1 MLRSDELM
9 RHYENARANK
19 HEGDGE
25 SSGSEDAGIPDE
37 SANPAGIRTD
47 GAPSATCLTRYWMAG
62 ACALAVGSATG
73 NAHVTQLFCRH

>member
-9 RHYENARANK
+9 RHYEDARANK
-19 HEGDGE
+19 REGDGE

-47 GAPSATCLTRYWMAG
+47 GAPCATRPARCWTAG
-62 ACALAVGSATG
+62 ARAPLVSD
-73 NAHVTQLFCRH
+73 V